1 MTEGRKHQDED
12 TPYPDD
18 VVEYFEA
25 DGDGDGDGKRFV
37 ESGELSDVDDQTIAP
52 PG

>member
-1 MTEGRKHQDED
+1 MAEPRKDEETEHANN
-12 TPYPDD
+12 P
-18 VVEYFEA
+18 VEYFEA
-25 DGDGDGDGKRFV
+25 DGERGGKRWV